1 MNVLAYDVGTSG
13 VKTCLYRV
21 DKGTLQLLASASSG
35 YGLRLLPNG
44 GAEQD
49 PNEWWSAMVSSTRRL
64 GAEHAEEMA
73 NISGL
78 SFCAQAQSVV
88 LLDEKARPVRPSM
101 SYMDTR
107 AGEIRQR
114 LGARGPK
121 VAGAGIFFLL
131 KSLYYT
137 GVVAASDKDPV
148 WKYLWVK
155 DNEPELFSRVRAWL
169 DVKDALIARMTGR
182 FSMSLDSAFAT
193 LLLDRRSAEPRFCEA
208 LIRMLG
214 IERRHLPEIV
224 RSTDEVGP
232 LASEPASELGLKAGI
247 PVFSGGMDSSLIGV
261 GAGCTRPGETH
272 VYMGTSGWVSTVTDK
287 MLVDTSALIA
297 SVVGIQPRLYNYFAE
312 LETAGKCLEWVRD
325 HLALDEINIYLKK
338 EDVCQAQQSHEAG
351 DGTAPTASREKSCGA
366 QGIEDANVAGCTC
379 HVEHTEAFCRPQEH
393 ESHEASL
400 SAGTEDFSSVHYPGN
415 KEKIF
420 RSLYDY
426 LSDVIDKTPDGSNGV
441 IFTPWL
447 HGNRCPFEDAR
458 ARGMFFNI
466 GLETGKSELLRA
478 VVEGCC
484 YHMHW
489 FLETIEKKL
498 QTSEVIR
505 FVGGGALSPV
515 TAQILADVLQR
526 PVETVPQPQNVGA
539 AGAALIAAIG
549 LGASSSFSDAA
560 ERIQADRRYMPR
572 AESRT
577 VHERNYQV
585 FKTLYRQNKAAF
597 AALNDD

>member
-13 VKTCLYRV
+13 VKTCLYRI
-21 DKGTLQLLASASSG
+21 DKGTLQLVASASSG

-49 PNEWWSAMVSSTRRL
+49 PDEWWSAMVSSTRKL
-64 GAEHAEEMA
+64 SAEHAEEMA
-73 NISGL
+73 EIAGL

-88 LLDEKARPVRPSM
+88 LLDEKAHPVRPSM

-114 LGARGPK
+114 LGAKSPTI
-121 VAGAGIFFLL
+121 AGAGLFFLL
-131 KSLYYT
+131 KSLYHT

-155 DNEPELFSRVRAWL
+155 ENEPELFARVRAWL

-193 LLLDRRSAEPRFCEA
+193 LLLDRRGREPRFSEA
-208 LIRMLG
+208 LIKTLG
-214 IERRHLPEIV
+214 IERQHLPEIV

-232 LASEPASELGLKAGI
+232 LAPEPAGELGLKAGI

-297 SVVGIQPRLYNYFAE
+297 SVVGVQPGLYNYFAE

-338 EDVCQAQQSHEAG
+338 EDVCQAQ
-351 DGTAPTASREKSCGA
+351 A
-366 QGIEDANVAGCTC
+366 Q
-379 HVEHTEAFCRPQEH
+379 
-393 ESHEASL
+393 ESHEASDETQA
-400 SAGTEDFSSVHYPGN
+400 SASQNELRPVHYPGN

-426 LSDVIDKTPDGSNGV
+426 LSEVIDTTPEGSNGV

-498 QTSEVIR
+498 HTSEVIR

-515 TAQILADVLQR
+515 TTQILADVLQR
-526 PVETVPQPQNVGA
+526 PVETVPEPQNVGA
-539 AGAALIAAIG
+539 AGAALVAAIG
-549 LGASSSFSDAA
+549 LGASSSFSEAA
-560 ERIQADRRYMPR
+560 ERIQSNRRYEPR

-585 FKTLYRQNKAAF
+585 FKKLYRQNKAAF

>member
-114 LGARGPK
+114 LGAKSPTI
-121 VAGAGIFFLL
+121 AGAGLFFLL
-131 KSLYYT
+131 KSLYHT

-232 LASEPASELGLKAGI
+232 IASEPASELGLKAGI

-297 SVVGIQPRLYNYFAE
+297 SVVGVQPGLYNYFAE

-498 QTSEVIR
+498 QTREVIR

-515 TAQILADVLQR
+515 TAQILADILQR
-526 PVETVPQPQNVGA
+526 PVETIPQPQNVGA
-539 AGAALIAAIG
+539 AGAALVAAIG
-549 LGASSSFSDAA
+549 LGASSGFSEAA
-560 ERIQADRRYMPR
+560 ERIQADRRYEPR
-572 AESRT
+572 VESRT

>member
-21 DKGTLQLLASASSG
+21 DKGTLQLVASASSG

-49 PNEWWSAMVSSTRRL
+49 PDEWWSAMVSSTRRL
-64 GAEHAEEMA
+64 GAEHTEEMA
-73 NISGL
+73 DIAGL

-121 VAGAGIFFLL
+121 VAGAGLFFLL
-131 KSLYYT
+131 KSLYHT

-193 LLLDRRSAEPRFCEA
+193 LLLDRRSREPRFSEA
-208 LIRMLG
+208 LIRTLG
-214 IERRHLPEIV
+214 IERRHLPAIV

-232 LASEPASELGLKAGI
+232 LAPEPAAELGLKAGI

-297 SVVGIQPRLYNYFAE
+297 SVVGVQPGLYNYFAE

-351 DGTAPTASREKSCGA
+351 DGTAPTASREKSCDA
-366 QGIEDANVAGCTC
+366 QGIKDANVAGCTC

-393 ESHEASL
+393 ERHEARL
-400 SAGTEDFSSVHYPGN
+400 SAGTEDFSPVHYPGN

-426 LSDVIDKTPDGSNGV
+426 LSDVIDKTPEGSNGV

-498 QTSEVIR
+498 QTREVIR

-515 TAQILADVLQR
+515 TAQILADILQR
-526 PVETVPQPQNVGA
+526 PVETIPQPQNVGA
-539 AGAALIAAIG
+539 AGAALVAAIG
-549 LGASSSFSDAA
+549 LGASSGFSEAA
-560 ERIQADRRYMPR
+560 ERIQADRRYEPR

>member
-121 VAGAGIFFLL
+121 VAGAGLFFLL
-131 KSLYYT
+131 KSLYHT

-297 SVVGIQPRLYNYFAE
+297 SVVGVQPGLYNYFAE

-400 SAGTEDFSSVHYPGN
+400 SAGTEDFSPVHYPGN

-498 QTSEVIR
+498 QTREVIR

-515 TAQILADVLQR
+515 TAQILADILQR
-526 PVETVPQPQNVGA
+526 PVETIPQPQNVGA

>member
-121 VAGAGIFFLL
+121 VAGAGLFFLL
-131 KSLYYT
+131 KSLYHT

-193 LLLDRRSAEPRFCEA
+193 LLLARRSAEHRFCEA

-297 SVVGIQPRLYNYFAE
+297 SVVGVQPGLYNYFAE

-400 SAGTEDFSSVHYPGN
+400 SAGMEDFSPVHYPGN

-526 PVETVPQPQNVGA
+526 PIETVPQPQNVGA